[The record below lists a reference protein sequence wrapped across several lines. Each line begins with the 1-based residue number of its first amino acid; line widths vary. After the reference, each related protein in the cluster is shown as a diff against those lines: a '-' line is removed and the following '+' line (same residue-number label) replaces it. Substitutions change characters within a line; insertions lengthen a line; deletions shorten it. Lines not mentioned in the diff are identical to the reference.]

1 MAQISEDADL
11 RLPVPE
17 RSLSFSLWKTQ
28 KPKEVTDGEWEVL
41 DQKAQWVIWLSL
53 TSTVTFNVSR
63 EKTTQDM
70 METLSK
76 MYEKPSTSNKVFLMK
91 LFNLKM
97 ADSESVAEHLN
108 EFNTLT
114 SQLKSVRIKFDD

>member
-1 MAQISEDADL
+1 
-11 RLPVPE
+11 
-17 RSLSFSLWKTQ
+17 
-28 KPKEVTDGEWEVL
+28 
-41 DQKAQWVIWLSL
+41 
-53 TSTVTFNVSR
+53 
-63 EKTTQDM
+63 
-70 METLSK
+70 

-108 EFNTLT
+108 EFNMLT